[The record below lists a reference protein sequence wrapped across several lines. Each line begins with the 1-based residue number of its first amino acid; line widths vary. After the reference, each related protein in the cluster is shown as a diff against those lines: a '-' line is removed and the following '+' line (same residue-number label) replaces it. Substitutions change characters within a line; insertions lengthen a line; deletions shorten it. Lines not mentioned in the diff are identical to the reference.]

1 MKKVWTPDQL
11 PMTESECSECSK
23 EDYSLFEI
31 RSDIMSIIGLDIE
44 VLNDFVDDAI
54 IGEKNYLLSDISY
67 ETVDKFFDKE
77 TVVLQVTAKVEKM

>member
-11 PMTESECSECSK
+11 PMTESDCKKCSK

-31 RSDIMSIIGLDIE
+31 KSDVMGIISLDIE
-44 VLNDFVDDAI
+44 TFNDFVNNGI
-54 IGEKNYLLSDISY
+54 VGEEDYILSDISY
-67 ETVDKFFDKE
+67 QAVDKFFDKE